1 MQKIQTMT
9 ILMPYGEVGTTV
21 SWEYDSENKILDA
34 QILQGEVTKVDNY
47 TLEIKTTVKPK
58 TYTTD
63 LLIRTT
69 TGLQTVEVK
78 TRV

>member
-21 SWEYDSENKILDA
+21 SSEYDSENRILDA
-34 QILQGEVTKVDNY
+34 QILQGEVTKIDNF
-47 TLEIKTTVKPK
+47 TLEIKTTVKHK
-58 TYTTD
+58 TYITD

>member
-1 MQKIQTMT
+1 MT

-21 SWEYDSENKILDA
+21 SSEYDSENRILDA
-34 QILQGEVTKVDNY
+34 QILQGEVTKIDNF
-47 TLEIKTTVKPK
+47 TLEIKTTVKSK
-58 TYTTD
+58 TYVTD

>member
-21 SWEYDSENKILDA
+21 SSEYDSENRILDA
-34 QILQGEVTKVDNY
+34 QILQGEVTKVDPY

-58 TYTTD
+58 TDTTD

-69 TGLQTVEVK
+69 TGLQTIEVK

>member
-1 MQKIQTMT
+1 MT
-9 ILMPYGEVGTTV
+9 ILMPYAEVGTYTII
-21 SWEYDSENKILDA
+21 EYESPVKITDA
-34 QILQGEVTKVDNY
+34 QILQGEVKKVDSY
-47 TLEIKTTVKPK
+47 TLEIKTKVKPK

-69 TGLQTVEVK
+69 KGIETIEVK

>member
-1 MQKIQTMT
+1 MT
-9 ILMPYGEVGTTV
+9 TISMPYAEVGTYTIT
-21 SWEYDSENKILDA
+21 EYESPVKITDA
-34 QILQGEVTKVDNY
+34 QILQGEVEIVDNY
-47 TLEIKTTVKPK
+47 TLKITTKVKPK

-69 TGLQTVEVK
+69 AGLETIEVK

>member
-9 ILMPYGEVGTTV
+9 ILMPYGEVGTIV
-21 SWEYDSENKILDA
+21 SSEYDSENRILDA
-34 QILQGEVTKVDNY
+34 QILQGEVTKIDPF

-58 TYTTD
+58 TYITD

-69 TGLQTVEVK
+69 TGLQTIEVK